1 MWVKPEQLDVAI
13 CRLHHKNKSI
23 VKKTDGG
30 NVPVLAGQ
38 EKHLC
43 LKCLVAF
50 IIHLTKL
57 TEHAAAAAV
66 WLEQQ
71 NLLSSESLL
80 FVKLG

>member
-1 MWVKPEQLDVAI
+1 MEEMFQG
-13 CRLHHKNKSI
+13 
-23 VKKTDGG
+23 T
-30 NVPVLAGQ
+30 VLAGQ

-43 LKCLVAF
+43 LKCLVAL

-57 TEHAAAAAV
+57 TEHAAA

-80 FVKLG
+80 LLKIG